1 MVTDKSGYPITVSA
15 DSDPKKAV
23 QKALV
28 MMNTIAPWSR
38 LKAEGMDV
46 VKYIFVPEIDLVEK
60 NLQKHFLVTDFD
72 LSAYKNVGG
81 GTE

>member
-1 MVTDKSGYPITVSA
+1 MVTNEIGYPMAASA

-28 MMNTIAPWSR
+28 LTNKMAPWSR
-38 LKAEGMDV
+38 LKKEGMDV

-60 NLQKHFLVTDFD
+60 NLHKYFLAID
-72 LSAYKNVGG
+72 
-81 GTE
+81 